1 MTSMASSSTPLVSST
16 ALKGRWQTLAP
27 REKNLV
33 LAAGALV
40 ALALLWWVALAPAL
54 ATLRTAPARHA
65 ALDTQLQRMHSLQA
79 EAQQLQAAPKTGP
92 GDTVGALRTALAQR
106 LGSAAQLNVVGD
118 RATVTLKGAP
128 ADALAQWL
136 TQARSNARTTPLEA
150 RLVRSTA
157 PATSP
162 APVPV
167 PAASPSPAT
176 SSAPLGAKAAVPATP
191 LGNAPATPPRWD
203 GTLVLALPAA
213 PAR

>member
-1 MTSMASSSTPLVSST
+1 MTSMTSSSTSVISST

-33 LAAGALV
+33 LAAAALV
-40 ALALLWWVALAPAL
+40 ALALLWWLALAPAL

-106 LGSAAQLNVVGD
+106 LGSTAQLNVVGD

-136 TQARSNARTTPLEA
+136 TQARSNARATPLEA

-157 PATSP
+157 PAPSPAPATSP
-162 APVPV
+162 ALG
-167 PAASPSPAT
+167 PS
-176 SSAPLGAKAAVPATP
+176 SVPLGAKAAAPVTTV
-191 LGNAPATPPRWD
+191 GNAPAALPRWD

>member
-1 MTSMASSSTPLVSST
+1 MTSMTSSSTSVISST

-33 LAAGALV
+33 LAAAALV
-40 ALALLWWVALAPAL
+40 ALALLWWLALAPAL

-106 LGSAAQLNVVGD
+106 LGSTAQLNVVGD

-136 TQARSNARTTPLEA
+136 TQARSNARATPLEA

-157 PATSP
+157 PSPAPATSP
-162 APVPV
+162 APG
-167 PAASPSPAT
+167 PS
-176 SSAPLGAKAAVPATP
+176 SVPLGAKAAAPVTTV
-191 LGNAPATPPRWD
+191 GNAPAALPRWD

>member
-1 MTSMASSSTPLVSST
+1 MTSMTSSSTSVISST

-33 LAAGALV
+33 LAAAALV
-40 ALALLWWVALAPAL
+40 ALALLWWLALAPAL

-106 LGSAAQLNVVGD
+106 LGSTAQLNVVGD

-162 APVPV
+162 VPV
-167 PAASPSPAT
+167 PATSPSPAT
-176 SSAPLGAKAAVPATP
+176 SSAPLGAKAAVPAAP